1 MSNALHLTPRDR
13 AIVQALVQKVR
24 LFSQRQIVDHWW
36 NGEQANSRRR
46 LKRLADRNLLQRTI
60 VQARPAPAFESPL
73 ITWRP
78 GDAAPDFGKV
88 AYRCQARWRSRPARQ
103 SVVWLATKVAS
114 QAFGGTARGKLK
126 HSMQA
131 THDLGVAAVW
141 LRLHQVAPQWAAA
154 WRSEDLLAHTRVGQ
168 KLPDAFIVD
177 DAEQV
182 IWVIEFGGAYDAARV
197 KAFHQDCVS
206 RNLPYQLW

>member
-1 MSNALHLTPRDR
+1 MSDALHLTPRDR
-13 AIVQALVQKVR
+13 AIMQALVQKVR

-36 NGEQANSRRR
+36 NGELANSRRR
-46 LKRLADRNLLQRTI
+46 LKRLADRNLLQRTF
-60 VQARPAPAFESPL
+60 VMARPVPAFESPL

-78 GDAAPDFGKV
+78 GDAAPDFGKI
-88 AYRCQARWRSRPARQ
+88 AYRCQARWRFRPARQ
-103 SVVWLATKVAS
+103 CVVWLATEVAS
-114 QAFGGTARGKLK
+114 QAFGGTARGELK
-126 HSMQA
+126 HPTQA
-131 THDLGVAAVW
+131 THDLSVAAVW
-141 LRLHQVAPQWAAA
+141 LRLHQVAPKWAAA
-154 WRSEDLLAHTRVGQ
+154 WQSEDLFADTRKGQ

-182 IWVIEFGGAYDAARV
+182 IWVIEFGGGYDAERV

>member
-1 MSNALHLTPRDR
+1 MSKALHLTPRDL
-13 AIVQALVQKVR
+13 AVVQALVQKVR

-60 VQARPAPAFESPL
+60 VVARPAPLFESPL

-78 GDAAPDFGKV
+78 GDAAPDFGKI

-141 LRLHQVAPQWAAA
+141 LLFSWQ
-154 WRSEDLLAHTRVGQ
+154 T
-168 KLPDAFIVD
+168 
-177 DAEQV
+177 
-182 IWVIEFGGAYDAARV
+182 
-197 KAFHQDCVS
+197 
-206 RNLPYQLW
+206 

>member
-1 MSNALHLTPRDR
+1 MSDALHLTPRDL
-13 AIVQALVQKVR
+13 AVVQALVQKVR

-46 LKRLADRNLLQRTI
+46 LKRLADRNLLQRTF
-60 VQARPAPAFESPL
+60 VTARPTPAFESPL

-78 GDAAPDFGKV
+78 GDAAPDFGKI
-88 AYRCQARWRSRPARQ
+88 AYRCQARWRSRPPRQ
-103 SVVWLATKVAS
+103 CVVWLATKVAS

-154 WRSEDLLAHTRVGQ
+154 WRSEDLLANTRVGQ

-177 DAEQV
+177 DSEQV
-182 IWVIEFGGAYDAARV
+182 IWVIEFGGGYDAARV
-197 KAFHQDCVS
+197 KAFHQDCES

>member
-1 MSNALHLTPRDR
+1 MSETLHLTARDR
-13 AIVQALVQKVR
+13 EIVQALVQKVR

-36 NGEQANSRRR
+36 NGELANSRRR
-46 LKRLADRNLLQRTI
+46 LKRLADRNLLHRN
-60 VQARPAPAFESPL
+60 VVMARPAPSFESPL

-78 GDAAPDFGKV
+78 NDAAPDFGKV
-88 AYRCQARWRSRPARQ
+88 AYRCQARWRFRPARQ
-103 SVVWLATKVAS
+103 CVVWLATEVAS
-114 QAFGGTARGKLK
+114 QAFGGTARGELK
-126 HSMQA
+126 HPTQA

-154 WRSEDLLAHTRVGQ
+154 WCGEDLMAHTRHGQ

-177 DAEQV
+177 DTNQV
-182 IWVIEFGGAYDAARV
+182 IRVIEFGGGYDAERV
-197 KAFHQDCVS
+197 EAFHQDCVS

>member
-1 MSNALHLTPRDR
+1 MTDALHLTPRDL
-13 AIVQALVQKVR
+13 AVVQALVQKVR

-36 NGEQANSRRR
+36 NGELANSRRR
-46 LKRLADRNLLQRTI
+46 LKRLADRNLLQRTF
-60 VQARPAPAFESPL
+60 VTARPAPAFESPL

-78 GDAAPDFGKV
+78 GDAAPDFGKI

-103 SVVWLATKVAS
+103 SVVWQATKVAS

-126 HSMQA
+126 HPMQA
-131 THDLGVAAVW
+131 THELGVAAVW
-141 LRLHQVAPQWAAA
+141 LRLQQVAPKWAAA

-182 IWVIEFGGAYDAARV
+182 IWVIEFGGCYDAERV
-197 KAFHQDCVS
+197 KAFHQDCES